1 MRFALLA
8 PWLPLCF
15 CLLAV
20 IVVIITRSAKIV
32 LSASAIWPES
42 GNPGLALQF
51 ASSPQEA
58 DAILGMRSFDDGAS
72 NRRQMERQQLLNFGL
87 IGCYVAFFSAV
98 PLSVPGAQR
107 YPFLGFAACVA
118 AVLAGLFG
126 TFANLKIIQL
136 CDNGQG
142 SPKPFAQAKWIC
154 FFAALTLA
162 VCSLVFARIPAFST
176 RAVTGLVGVVALG
189 SSIAGIV
196 GATRARFEYL
206 AVSVKMAYLVIA
218 VVAVLPLIINFG
230 ISFAQLLEYL
240 ILLRVP
246 LATGIILLTLPWIA
260 NLAGARALLLSLFD
274 VVTPLSGFF
283 VTLGMTCL
291 AAIAS
296 GNARVIYLHA
306 ASRFNLLS
314 GPPAP
319 DWVWSTLTALLS
331 LPSIS
336 FMIWYSSRQNPADGD
351 IALRKRIGWASAAFA
366 LTLAAQG
373 LALAV
378 VEERSYIDQW
388 HPSFLPEA
396 LSKGYFPKFGD
407 HLSALL
413 FFIFAVIVYGL
424 VGFHG
429 YKNLGKAT
437 EVPALCSA
445 LMLMMLICF
454 SLSALSFFFD
464 LWHVPLLLLLVL
476 AGYITARSPS
486 SDHLYELLASRQRA
500 APTPLE
506 TVSASRSRRLVV
518 VAANGGGIQAAAWTA
533 QVLEGLDDLDE
544 NFSDSLR
551 LISAVSGGSQGSTC
565 YVCCRAQ
572 KDTSPSPAEA
582 AKRSSLDELAWGLG
596 WPDFIRSLFP
606 WFSANLIGRGRA
618 LEKAWVTNC
627 SAGENRPSKLDEAL
641 SNWNDG
647 VRNGDLP
654 GLILN
659 ATLVE
664 SGERLLFGTTRFSG
678 KDEVRA
684 RVDATELHGS
694 GWDVAAVSAARLSAT
709 FPYVTPASRSNLKG
723 PRPHVVDGGYY
734 DNFGMATLVE
744 WLDEALSEDAKRAR
758 ELRAVK
764 SVLVVQIHGSPVGPP
779 SGTAGSVRNRGWFFQ
794 LLAPLLTL
802 NSVRGSGQIA
812 HNDIELGQLQAK
824 WFEVGVPI
832 HSVTFECPDDNA
844 PLSWHLTRAQQDCIR
859 QFWEQPGDMDRY
871 REQVKQF
878 LAGDDFIQCDC
889 PTCNV
894 RQDLLPAARAATL

>member
-1 MRFALLA
+1 
-8 PWLPLCF
+8 LPLCF

-20 IVVIITRSAKIV
+20 IVVILIRSAKIV
-32 LSASAIWPES
+32 LSASAVWPES
-42 GNPGLALQF
+42 GNPGLALQL
-51 ASSPQEA
+51 ASSPREA
-58 DAILGMRSFDDGAS
+58 DGVLGMRASDHGTS
-72 NRRQMERQQLLNFGL
+72 NRRQMERQQLLDFGL

-98 PLSVPGAQR
+98 PLSVPSAQR
-107 YPFLGFAACVA
+107 YPFFGFAACVA
-118 AVLAGLFG
+118 GVLAGLFG
-126 TFANLKIIQL
+126 TFANLNIIQL

-142 SPKPFAQAKWIC
+142 SPKPFAQAKWVC

-162 VCSLVFARIPAFST
+162 TGSLVFADIPALST
-176 RAVTGLVGVVALG
+176 RVVTGVVGAVALG
-189 SSIAGIV
+189 LSLGGIV
-196 GATRARFEYL
+196 AASHARFANL
-206 AVSVKMAYLVIA
+206 AFWVRFAWWVIA
-218 VVAVLPLIINFG
+218 VVAVLPLMINYG

-260 NLAGARALLLSLFD
+260 NWAGARALLLGLFD
-274 VVTPLSGFF
+274 VATPRSGFF
-283 VTLGMTCL
+283 VALGMTCL

-314 GPPAP
+314 GPPDS
-319 DWVWSTLTALLS
+319 DWVWPGLTALLS

-336 FMIWYSSRQNPADGD
+336 FMIWYSSRQNKTDD
-351 IALRKRIGWASAAFA
+351 IALRKRIGWAAAALA
-366 LTLAAQG
+366 LTLGVQG
-373 LALAV
+373 LALAA
-378 VEERSYIDQW
+378 VEQRSYINQW
-388 HPSFLPEA
+388 QPRLLPGA
-396 LSKGYFPKFGD
+396 LSNGYFPRFGD

-413 FFIFAVIVYGL
+413 FFIFALLVYIAI
-424 VGFHG
+424 GFYG

-445 LMLMMLICF
+445 LLLMMLVSF

-464 LWHVPLLLLLVL
+464 LWHVPLLLLLAV

-486 SDHLYELLASRQRA
+486 SDHLYNLLPSPAGQRQP

-544 NFSDSLR
+544 KFADSLR
-551 LISAVSGGSQGSTC
+551 LISAVSGGSHGSTC
-565 YVCCRAQ
+565 YVYCRAQ
-572 KDTSPSPAEA
+572 KQTFPSPADA

-596 WPDFIRSLFP
+596 WPDFIRALFP

-618 LEKAWVTNC
+618 LEKAWVMNC
-627 SAGENRPSKLDEAL
+627 SAGENDPGKLDEAL
-641 SNWNDG
+641 SNWNDH

-678 KDEVRA
+678 EGAVRA

-694 GWDVAAVSAARLSAT
+694 EWDVSAVSAARLSAS
-709 FPYVTPASRSNLKG
+709 FPYVTPASRSDLNG

-734 DNFGMATLVE
+734 DNYGMATLVE

-758 ELRAVK
+758 DQRAVG

-779 SGTAGSVRNRGWFFQ
+779 GGTAGSVRNRGWFFQ

-812 HNDIELGQLQAK
+812 HNDIELRQLQDR

-832 HSVTFECPDDNA
+832 HSVTFECPDNNA
-844 PLSWHLTRAQQDCIR
+844 PLSWHLTRAQRDGIR
-859 QFWEQPGDMDRY
+859 RFWEQSGDLDRY

-878 LAGDDFIQCDC
+878 LAGNDFIECHC

-894 RQDLLPAARAATL
+894 RQDLLPAVRAAAL